1 MSREIDF
8 LSKIF
13 VDLIQIRCLCGD

>member
-13 VDLIQIRCLCGD
+13 VDLIQIQCLCGD